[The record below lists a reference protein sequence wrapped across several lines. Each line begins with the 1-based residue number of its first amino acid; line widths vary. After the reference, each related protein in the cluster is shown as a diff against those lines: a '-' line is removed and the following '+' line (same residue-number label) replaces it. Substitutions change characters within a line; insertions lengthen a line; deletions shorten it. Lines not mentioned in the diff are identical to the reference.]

1 MTLIYYIDININIT
15 TSYIKHFDILLPMS
29 YIYILYMIHRFRQHR
44 HRQLQELRGDG
55 EAGEWAL
62 PTVRRKAHPWRQDHR
77 NGQYRAWYTKKK
89 LYTCPSSI
97 PDTHSQKL
105 VPCYIYYIKSLCI
118 FTTQNHCKYFLHKSL
133 YMYYIKSL
141 YIFTT

>member
-1 MTLIYYIDININIT
+1 MTLIYYVDININIT

-89 LYTCPSSI
+89 IIHVPFKHTRHSFSKVSALLYLLHKIT
-97 PDTHSQKL
+97 
-105 VPCYIYYIKSLCI
+105 VYIYY
-118 FTTQNHCKYFLHKSL
+118 T
-133 YMYYIKSL
+133 KSL

>member
-1 MTLIYYIDININIT
+1 MLISISPHRISSTSIYFYRCHIYIYYI
-15 TSYIKHFDILLPMS
+15 
-29 YIYILYMIHRFRQHR
+29 
-44 HRQLQELRGDG
+44 
-55 EAGEWAL
+55 
-62 PTVRRKAHPWRQDHR
+62 
-77 NGQYRAWYTKKK
+77 WYTGFDSTVTVNCKNCEGTGKLASEPCPRCGGKRTLDGKITVTVNIEPGIQKKK

-105 VPCYIYYIKSLCI
+105 VPCDIYYIKSLCI